1 MSSDLYELAKRLN
14 LKKFSLAGHSM
25 GGKTAMMFALSHP
38 EMLECLVVMD
48 IAPFTG
54 KIRYDNAFSYHL
66 GILNAVIETDIS
78 SASRREE
85 VEIKLAGRIA
95 DVKVRGFIMK
105 NLNRDESKKFKWK
118 INTEALLKNLDK
130 IVADLPYKYYSSDET
145 TGFSVVFLK
154 GENSDY
160 IENEDIPEI
169 KKLFP
174 AAELRIIK
182 NAGHWLNSDNPGA
195 VITELKNC
203 Y

>member
-1 MSSDLYELAKRLN
+1 
-14 LKKFSLAGHSM
+14 
-25 GGKTAMMFALSHP
+25 
-38 EMLECLVVMD
+38 
-48 IAPFTG
+48 
-54 KIRYDNAFSYHL
+54 
-66 GILNAVIETDIS
+66 
-78 SASRREE
+78 
-85 VEIKLAGRIA
+85 
-95 DVKVRGFIMK
+95 MK

-160 IENEDIPEI
+160 IENEDLPEI